1 MIKVNDQFRKKQAV
15 QKWAEMGK
23 PLLTLDV
30 LNQIRQETALGLM
43 ATKRAVIE
51 SEMYKETVKNQPKID
66 MSQCPA
72 AKHVKIFEPDGSL
85 LTETNDY
92 VTYLWICTQIKE
104 KQLRGYYIEFDGM
117 KISIDPRGTEQYLPK
132 GMMDLP
138 TNLLLELAT

>member
-1 MIKVNDQFRKKQAV
+1 MIKVNDQFRKKQAI

-23 PLLTLDV
+23 PLLTFDV

-43 ATKRAVIE
+43 EIKRAIIE

-66 MSQCPA
+66 MSQCPV

-92 VTYLWICTQIKE
+92 VTYLWIRTQIKE

-117 KISIDPRGTEQYLPK
+117 KISIDPHGTEQYFPK

>member
-1 MIKVNDQFRKKQAV
+1 MIKVDDQFRKKQAI
-15 QKWAEMGK
+15 QKWEEMGK
-23 PLLTLDV
+23 PLLTFDV

-43 ATKRAVIE
+43 AIKCAIIE

-92 VTYLWICTQIKE
+92 VTYLWIRAQIKE
-104 KQLRGYYIEFDGM
+104 KQLRGYYIEFEGM
-117 KISIDPRGTEQYLPK
+117 KISIDPRGTEQYLPE